1 MNRTHLTYA
10 LRTKAVFAASEPLL
24 RTIGGGKASNLILSD
39 YSKLYGLLRA
49 LRTSVGSRLFRV
61 YTLTNN
67 NTNFNSILQ

>member
-10 LRTKAVFAASEPLL
+10 LCTKAVFAASEPTL
-24 RTIGGGKASNLILSD
+24 RTIGGGKASNSILSD

-61 YTLTNN
+61 YTLTKEVFVL
-67 NTNFNSILQ
+67 T